1 MTGETPGE
9 IARCILADGA
19 ARLVVALTT
28 PAVREATRRH
38 QSSGAAALAL
48 ARGTTAGL
56 LLSTLTKDEE
66 RITLQVLGNGPLG
79 GLTVDAS
86 SSGRVR
92 AYLRNPAVR
101 LPPLRPAA
109 GAGSVKS
116 LGRLSLAPAVGRGG
130 VIHVV
135 RDLGLRETFSGE
147 TALTTGEIDDDVEH
161 YLVKSEQIDSA
172 LACDGVL
179 ESQLASA
186 ASPDNIVSHGAG
198 DIVIAGGVL
207 IQALPGS
214 AGSAIVGALRERVQ
228 TGAFTRALARQPPTV
243 DELVEATFG
252 DDLPTL
258 QVLDRRPVSF
268 FCPCSR
274 DRAAASL
281 TLLGPGELGAMIL
294 DDGKAE
300 VICNFCRERY
310 DFDEIALEAIRRE
323 TTGATGPS
331 S

>member
-1 MTGETPGE
+1 MPGE
-9 IARCILADGA
+9 IARCILAEGA

-28 PAVREATRRH
+28 PAAQEAARRH

-66 RITLQVLGNGPLG
+66 RVTLQVLGDGPLG

-101 LPPLRPAA
+101 LPPLRPAPGA
-109 GAGSVKS
+109 GAA
-116 LGRLSLAPAVGRGG
+116 GRLSLAPAVGRGG
-130 VIHVV
+130 IVHVV

-147 TALTTGEIDDDVEH
+147 TSLATGEIDDDVEH
-161 YLVKSEQIDSA
+161 YLIKSEQIDSA

-179 ESQLASA
+179 ESQLARGGG
-186 ASPDNIVSHGAG
+186 DNIVSHGAG
-198 DIVIAGGVL
+198 EVVIAGGVL

-214 AGSAIVGALRERVQ
+214 AGSAIVGDLRGHLRAGAL
-228 TGAFTRALARQPPTV
+228 TRALIGQPPTV
-243 DELVEATFG
+243 DALIEAVFG

-258 QVLDRRPVSF
+258 QILDRRTVEF

-281 TLLGPGELGAMIL
+281 TLLGAGELGAMIL

-310 DFDEIALEAIRRE
+310 DFDEAALEEIRRE
-323 TTGATGPS
+323 VAGASGPS